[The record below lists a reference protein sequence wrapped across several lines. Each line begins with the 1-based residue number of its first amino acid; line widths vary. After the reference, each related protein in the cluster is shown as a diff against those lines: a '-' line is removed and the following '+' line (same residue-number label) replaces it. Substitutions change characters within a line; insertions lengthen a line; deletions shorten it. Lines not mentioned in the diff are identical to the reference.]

1 MIEAIN
7 CCNSIHGSKNSF
19 KANGSQNKILQKN
32 SSPMVN
38 DVKKLVAVGA
48 CTGAFSMITDTL
60 LNSNQLIKSNLPV
73 IKGIFKDAAIWCAI
87 GGACFASFRM
97 LESALIR
104 KPQQV

>member
-7 CCNSIHGSKNSF
+7 CCNSIHGSKVILPT
-19 KANGSQNKILQKN
+19 NGSQNKALSKN
-32 SSPMVN
+32 SSTVIN
-38 DVKKLVAVGA
+38 DTKKLVAVGA
-48 CTGAFSMITDTL
+48 CTGAISMITDTL

-87 GGACFASFRM
+87 GGACFASFRII
-97 LESALIR
+97 EAALIR

>member
-7 CCNSIHGSKNSF
+7 CCNSIHGGKNF
-19 KANGSQNKILQKN
+19 FQTNGSQSKTAVHNMTALG
-32 SSPMVN
+32 N

-48 CTGAFSMITDTL
+48 CTGAISMITDTL
-60 LNSNQLIKSNLPV
+60 LNSNQLIKSNMPL

-87 GGACFASFRM
+87 GGACFTSFR
-97 LESALIR
+97 LIESALIR